1 MTPPAL
7 RWSFL
12 LARVLFAMLIVPVP
26 LFRILRS
33 LSDDTEREFASSLV
47 GITAAVVVV
56 IVTAALLMRVQAN
69 ATVRKLRNTLDAQQ
83 PGRAFLVLKT
93 SRMQS
98 DLKSLKPDLYET
110 GWNRWSTALV
120 VTVDDESFTIW
131 DRDARRGAEVISI
144 PWSSVMSVKI
154 DRAGVGAWWMDAAV
168 TRVHSGPIKID
179 LVFPPGDVR
188 RGFLWPAEPAEAAAM
203 SALFAARI
211 QVSHDQAEPLEKAE

>member
-1 MTPPAL
+1 MTPPAW

-12 LARVLFAMLIVPVP
+12 LTRILFALLVVSVP
-26 LFRILRS
+26 LSRILRS
-33 LSDDTEREFASSLV
+33 LSDDTDRAFSSALA
-47 GITAAVVVV
+47 GITAVAVVG
-56 IVTAALLMRVQAN
+56 IVTVGLSMRVQAN
-69 ATVRKLRNTLDAQQ
+69 ATVRKLRDTLAVQH
-83 PGRAFLVLKT
+83 PGGAFLVLKT

-131 DRDARRGAEVISI
+131 DRDGQRAAEVMSI
-144 PWSSVMSVKI
+144 PWSSVMTATI
-154 DRAGVGAWWMDAAV
+154 NRAGVGAQWMDAVV

-179 LVFPPGDVR
+179 LVFPPGAVR
-188 RGFLWPAEPAEAAAM
+188 RGLLWPAEPAEAAAM